1 MNTNGNFGGGGW
13 GNNEDKRHWRS
24 RKKNPVRGEA
34 QSVGDA
40 IREMLNSYRL
50 NAKFDEQ
57 SVVNSWARL
66 VGGPIA
72 RRTKKVYIK
81 NKILFVE
88 FDSPAMRHDFS
99 LHRTHILEV
108 FKKEFGP
115 GVVEEIVGM

>member
-1 MNTNGNFGGGGW
+1 MYGGNGNG
-13 GNNEDKRHWRS
+13 RS
-24 RKKNPVRGEA
+24 RRDAVRGEA

-50 NAKFDEQ
+50 STRFDEAT
-57 SVVNSWARL
+57 VVNSWERL
-66 VGGPIA
+66 VGKPIA

-99 LHRTHILEV
+99 LHRAHVLEV
-108 FKKEFGP
+108 FRKEFGE

>member
-1 MNTNGNFGGGGW
+1 MYGGNGNG
-13 GNNEDKRHWRS
+13 RS
-24 RKKNPVRGEA
+24 RRDAVRGEA

-50 NAKFDEQ
+50 STRFDEAT
-57 SVVNSWARL
+57 VVNSWERL
-66 VGGPIA
+66 VGKPIA

-81 NKILFVE
+81 NRILFVE

-99 LHRTHILEV
+99 LHRAHVLEV
-108 FKKEFGP
+108 FRKEFGE

>member
-1 MNTNGNFGGGGW
+1 MYGGNG
-13 GNNEDKRHWRS
+13 GNGRS
-24 RKKNPVRGEA
+24 RKNVRGEA

-40 IREMLNSYRL
+40 IREMLNSYRISTR
-50 NAKFDEQ
+50 FDEAT
-57 SVVNSWARL
+57 VVNSWERL
-66 VGGPIA
+66 VGKPIA

-99 LHRTHILEV
+99 LHRAHILEV